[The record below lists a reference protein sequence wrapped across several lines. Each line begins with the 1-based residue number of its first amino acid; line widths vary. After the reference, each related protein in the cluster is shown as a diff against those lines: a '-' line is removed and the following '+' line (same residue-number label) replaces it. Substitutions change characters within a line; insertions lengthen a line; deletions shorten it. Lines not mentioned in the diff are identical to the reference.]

1 MRFKKLGSE
10 DVGEATSRRHV
21 DPLTGQEEVNITD
34 QDLAATPPLEDEPE
48 FRDILPDQIQ
58 SFRSGEEEDEV
69 ELEREKEE
77 IVLVNRTRERDEATS
92 ISVVA
97 ATRSRR
103 RVRSSSFVTS
113 PSTTWATRSTR

>member
-58 SFRSGEEEDEV
+58 EFRSGEEEEDED
-69 ELEREKEE
+69 REITARPTES
-77 IVLVNRTRERDEATS
+77 IRPIQRDEL
-92 ISVVA
+92 
-97 ATRSRR
+97 
-103 RVRSSSFVTS
+103 
-113 PSTTWATRSTR
+113 PEG

>member
-58 SFRSGEEEDEV
+58 VFRSGEEEDDED
-69 ELEREKEE
+69 REITARPSEQ
-77 IVLVNRTRERDEATS
+77 IRAIQRDEL
-92 ISVVA
+92 
-97 ATRSRR
+97 
-103 RVRSSSFVTS
+103 
-113 PSTTWATRSTR
+113 PEG

>member
-21 DPLTGQEEVNITD
+21 DPVTGQEEVNITD

-58 SFRSGEEEDEV
+58 EFRSGEEDE
-69 ELEREKEE
+69 EEEERELTARPSEE
-77 IVLVNRTRERDEATS
+77 LRPLQRDQLPEG
-92 ISVVA
+92 
-97 ATRSRR
+97 
-103 RVRSSSFVTS
+103 
-113 PSTTWATRSTR
+113 

>member
-21 DPLTGQEEVNITD
+21 NPLTGQEEVNITD

-58 SFRSGEEEDEV
+58 SFRSGEEEDED
-69 ELEREKEE
+69 REITARPSEQFHP
-77 IVLVNRTRERDEATS
+77 IQRDEL
-92 ISVVA
+92 
-97 ATRSRR
+97 
-103 RVRSSSFVTS
+103 
-113 PSTTWATRSTR
+113 PEG

>member
-58 SFRSGEEEDEV
+58 EFRSGEEEDDED
-69 ELEREKEE
+69 REITARPSEQLRP
-77 IVLVNRTRERDEATS
+77 IQRDEL
-92 ISVVA
+92 
-97 ATRSRR
+97 
-103 RVRSSSFVTS
+103 
-113 PSTTWATRSTR
+113 PEG

>member
-58 SFRSGEEEDEV
+58 EFRSGEEEDDED
-69 ELEREKEE
+69 REITARPSEQYRA
-77 IVLVNRTRERDEATS
+77 IQRDEL
-92 ISVVA
+92 
-97 ATRSRR
+97 
-103 RVRSSSFVTS
+103 
-113 PSTTWATRSTR
+113 PEG